1 MLEDNYFLQ
10 EKSEYGNTNQTN
22 VFLMGPII
30 PSKLGVSVAADYLDR
45 RDDDS
50 ISDERFVKHRAGNLD
65 ATINMSPTDTQLW
78 DLNVVKGHQVK
89 SHNDKARQWDFDR
102 DAASLA
108 QHARYGDDL
117 LEVKNF
123 ISYENAKTEY
133 RVPGMSSQFIKQKTM
148 KPTARTPLRWATIS

>member
-65 ATINMSPTDTQLW
+65 ATINMSPTDTQLC

-89 SHNDKARQWDFDR
+89 SHNDKA
-102 DAASLA
+102 AMGL
-108 QHARYGDDL
+108 
-117 LEVKNF
+117 
-123 ISYENAKTEY
+123 
-133 RVPGMSSQFIKQKTM
+133 
-148 KPTARTPLRWATIS
+148 

>member
-1 MLEDNYFLQ
+1 MI
-10 EKSEYGNTNQTN
+10 K
-22 VFLMGPII
+22 
-30 PSKLGVSVAADYLDR
+30 
-45 RDDDS
+45 
-50 ISDERFVKHRAGNLD
+50 
-65 ATINMSPTDTQLW
+65 
-78 DLNVVKGHQVK
+78 
-89 SHNDKARQWDFDR
+89 RQWDFDR

-148 KPTARTPLRWATIS
+148 KPTARTPLRWATTS

>member
-1 MLEDNYFLQ
+1 M
-10 EKSEYGNTNQTN
+10 
-22 VFLMGPII
+22 
-30 PSKLGVSVAADYLDR
+30 SVAADYLDR

-78 DLNVVKGHQVK
+78 DLNVVKGHQGK
-89 SHNDKARQWDFDR
+89 ITQMIKPGNGTFDR

-123 ISYENAKTEY
+123 ISYENAKN
-133 RVPGMSSQFIKQKTM
+133 RVSCAGHEF
-148 KPTARTPLRWATIS
+148 AVH